1 MPLPAGG
8 DILSISEPAEMP
20 LEQGQTQVYTGN
32 GKGKTTAALGLAF
45 RACGRGMRVLMI
57 QFMKGGGPYGEHA
70 AAGKL
75 APLLTIIPT
84 GRPGWVRR
92 PNPDPEDIRLA
103 QEAFAQARA
112 ALSGGKYD
120 LVILDE
126 INGAVS
132 FGLVTVEEVLDL
144 IRTRPPTVELVLTGR
159 DAHEEIIGA
168 ADLVTEMREIK
179 HYYRAGV
186 PSREGIEK

>member
-1 MPLPAGG
+1 
-8 DILSISEPAEMP
+8 MP

-45 RACGRGMRVLMI
+45 RACGRGLRVMMI

-70 AAGKL
+70 AAEKL
-75 APLLTIIPT
+75 TPLLSIIPT

-103 QEAFAQARA
+103 QDAFAQARA
-112 ALSGGKYD
+112 ALISGDYD
-120 LVILDE
+120 LIILDE

-132 FGLVTVEEVLDL
+132 FGLVSVEEVLEM
-144 IRTRPPTVELVLTGR
+144 IRSKPPTVELVLTGR
-159 DAHEEIIGA
+159 DASEEVIAA
-168 ADLVTEMREIK
+168 ADLVTEMKEIK
-179 HYYRAGV
+179 HYYRAGI

>member
-1 MPLPAGG
+1 
-8 DILSISEPAEMP
+8 MP

-45 RACGRGMRVLMI
+45 RACGRGLRVLMI
-57 QFMKGGGPYGEHA
+57 QFMKGGGPYGEHCA
-70 AAGKL
+70 AEKL

-92 PNPDPEDIRLA
+92 PNPDQEDVRLA
-103 QEAFAQARA
+103 QDALAQART
-112 ALSGGKYD
+112 ALISGAYD

-132 FGLVTVEEVLDL
+132 FELVSVEQVLDL
-144 IRTRPPTVELVLTGR
+144 IRSKPPTVELVLTGR
-159 DAHEEIIGA
+159 DASEEVIAA
-168 ADLVTEMREIK
+168 ADLVTEMKEIK
-179 HYYRAGV
+179 HYYRAGI

>member
-1 MPLPAGG
+1 
-8 DILSISEPAEMP
+8 MP

-45 RACGRGMRVLMI
+45 RACGRGLRVLMI
-57 QFMKGGGPYGEHA
+57 QFMKGGGPYGEHSA
-70 AAGKL
+70 AEKL

-92 PNPDPEDIRLA
+92 PNPDQEDIRLA
-103 QEAFAQARA
+103 HDAFAQART
-112 ALSGGKYD
+112 ALISGDYD

-132 FGLVTVEEVLDL
+132 FGLVSVEAVLEL
-144 IRTRPPTVELVLTGR
+144 IKIRPPTVELVLTGR
-159 DAHEEIIGA
+159 EAHEDVIAA
-168 ADLVTEMREIK
+168 ADLVTEMKEIK
-179 HYYRAGV
+179 HYYRAGI